1 MPSVNSE
8 VPVCGNSAPVGARAP
23 VGRRCRLG
31 RRAKTVASRQRLL
44 LRRRRGRGGCVY
56 GAGDAVDDMSSTSR
70 RARKPTTTNRRSR
83 QARSSARGRCAR
95 ARTQR
100 CQPSEDSSCS
110 QACLWRA
117 RSRARR
123 SSRWASV
130 RPRFA
135 LAISGRP
142 FLPERRPARRLCA
155 LLRSPPRCD
164 NLGRSGAVPVPSHPV
179 QYGEDLLA
187 RRSPWTR
194 GWRCSSADASGWTRC
209 AVVPLEEAV

>member
-117 RSRARR
+117 RSRASLVALGVGEATVRFGHLGPPLP
-123 SSRWASV
+123 SAAPPGAAPV
-130 RPRFA
+130 RPPPQPSA
-135 LAISGRP
+135 L
-142 FLPERRPARRLCA
+142 RRLQA
-155 LLRSPPRCD
+155 TGLRPD
-164 NLGRSGAVPVPSHPV
+164 HGAGRDAICTTAGVSVP
-179 QYGEDLLA
+179 
-187 RRSPWTR
+187 
-194 GWRCSSADASGWTRC
+194 
-209 AVVPLEEAV
+209 